1 VPRRL
6 LLLNVLLGG
15 VSVVC
20 AAFIAWELAAPWP
33 SLLPRART
41 AAPAAPA
48 PAVEASR
55 PPATAYNVVALRN
68 VFSPARSEGPATV
81 TGGPAAFG
89 AAKPNLY
96 GVVLRDQNPIAY
108 LEDPLTRRVAG
119 YRIGDAIAGGTL
131 QTIDADRVV
140 IARPE
145 GPIDVKLRDPSKP
158 RAPTAPPVPAPGA
171 VAPGA
176 LPPGVPPGVLSP
188 GAVGP
193 GMVPPGQPS
202 IIIPGAPV
210 PPSILAPGRIAPQLP
225 PGAPGTG
232 VGPFGFPGGRPSPSL
247 GRRTPVPP
255 ITGAPPAPQQ

>member
-1 VPRRL
+1 MPRRL
-6 LLLNVLLGG
+6 LLLNVLLAGLA
-15 VSVVC
+15 VVC
-20 AAFIAWELAAPWP
+20 AAFIAWELAAPGP
-33 SLLPRART
+33 SPAPRARV

-48 PAVEASR
+48 PAPAPAAS
-55 PPATAYNVVALRN
+55 PATAYNVVALRN

-81 TGGPAAFG
+81 TGGPAPFG

-108 LEDPLTRRVAG
+108 LEDPLTKRVAG
-119 YRIGDAIAGGTL
+119 YRVGDAIAGGTL
-131 QTIDADRVV
+131 QTIDADRVI

-171 VAPGA
+171 VVPGGIPPGT
-176 LPPGVPPGVLSP
+176 LPPGAPGTVPPG
-188 GAVGP
+188 A
-193 GMVPPGQPS
+193 GQPS

-210 PPSILAPGRIAPQLP
+210 PPSVLVPGRTAPQLP

-255 ITGAPPAPQQ
+255 FTGAPPAPQQ

>member
-15 VSVVC
+15 VSVAC
-20 AAFIAWELAAPWP
+20 AALIAWQLAAPWP
-33 SLLPRART
+33 SRVPRAGT

-171 VAPGA
+171 VAPG
-176 LPPGVPPGVLSP
+176 
-188 GAVGP
+188 
-193 GMVPPGQPS
+193 MVPPGQPS
-202 IIIPGAPV
+202 IIVPGAPV

>member
-1 VPRRL
+1 MPRRL

-15 VSVVC
+15 VSVAC
-20 AAFIAWELAAPWP
+20 AAFIAGELAAPWP
-33 SLLPRART
+33 SPVPRART

-48 PAVEASR
+48 PGVEASR

-96 GVVLRDQNPIAY
+96 GVVLRDQNPLAY

-171 VAPGA
+171 VAPG
-176 LPPGVPPGVLSP
+176 
-188 GAVGP
+188 
-193 GMVPPGQPS
+193 MVPPGQPS
-202 IIIPGAPV
+202 IIVPGAPV

>member
-1 VPRRL
+1 MPRRL

-15 VSVVC
+15 VSVAC
-20 AAFIAWELAAPWP
+20 AAFIAWQLAAPWP
-33 SLLPRART
+33 SPVPRART

-96 GVVLRDQNPIAY
+96 GVVLRDQNPLAY
-108 LEDPLTRRVAG
+108 LEDPLTRRVAA
-119 YRIGDAIAGGTL
+119 YRVGDAIAGGTL

-171 VAPGA
+171 VA
-176 LPPGVPPGVLSP
+176 
-188 GAVGP
+188 P

>member
-1 VPRRL
+1 MPRRL

-15 VSVVC
+15 VSVAC
-20 AAFIAWELAAPWP
+20 AAFIAGELAAPWP
-33 SLLPRART
+33 SPVPRART

-48 PAVEASR
+48 PGVEASR

-96 GVVLRDQNPIAY
+96 GVVLRDQNPLAY
-108 LEDPLTRRVAG
+108 LEDPLTRRVAA
-119 YRIGDAIAGGTL
+119 YRVGDAIAGGTL

-171 VAPGA
+171 VAPG
-176 LPPGVPPGVLSP
+176 
-188 GAVGP
+188 
-193 GMVPPGQPS
+193 MVPPGQPS
-202 IIIPGAPV
+202 IIVPGAPV